1 MTSLNIIE
9 TVSRY
14 IAPHEC
20 KWPQYY
26 LRPYFL
32 PVIFS
37 LLIISLLL
45 LSGQSKAEE
54 SPSEFVAKLM
64 TPFKG
69 DLDEIVERG
78 FIRVI
83 TVHNPVI
90 YFLDG
95 PDQRGIAYEKM
106 KEFEKAVN
114 ENLKT
119 SWKKR
124 ITVAFVIVPRDQ
136 VITALVQGQGDIAIA
151 NLTITPERSKLVDFS
166 NPFITDISEL
176 VITNGKSN
184 QMEKIDDLSGL
195 EIHVRESSSY
205 FKTLKATNKKLKK
218 IGKPPIIIKKA
229 SEYLEDYDL
238 LDMVN
243 AELIPATVVDSH
255 KMVFWEK
262 LFTDLTVNINIPLNS
277 NGQTAW
283 AMQKDTPELKATVN
297 RFLKEYREGTLL
309 GNIMRDRYLENNRWA
324 RRALSEEQKSKLDKF
339 IPLFQKYGE
348 KYGLDWQLLMAQAY
362 QESGLD
368 QDKRS
373 HAGAIGVMQLLPET
387 AADKNVNIKNIN
399 KLENNINAGAKY
411 LSFIRNR
418 YFADQSISD
427 LDQSLFSLAAYNAG
441 PARLTRLRAQT
452 AELGLN
458 PNIWFQ
464 NVEVAAAKEIGR
476 ETVQYVRNVFK
487 YYVAYQTMYV
497 KELEKQKIKKE
508 EIQSLKSS

>member
-14 IAPHEC
+14 IGPHEC

-26 LRPYFL
+26 FRPYFL
-32 PVIFS
+32 QSIFS
-37 LLIISLLL
+37 LLIISHLLI
-45 LSGQSKAEE
+45 SGQSKAEE
-54 SPSEFVAKLM
+54 QPSEFVAKLM

-69 DLDEIVERG
+69 DLNEIAERG

-83 TVHNPVI
+83 TVHNPAI

-95 PDQRGIAYEKM
+95 PDQRGIAYEIM
-106 KEFEKAVN
+106 KAFEKTLN
-114 ENLKT
+114 EDLET

-136 VITALVQGQGDIAIA
+136 VIQALAKGQGDIAIA
-151 NLTITPERSKLVDFS
+151 NLTITPERKKLVDFS
-166 NPFITDISEL
+166 NPLMSDVSEL
-176 VITNGKSN
+176 IITRGKSN
-184 QMEKIDDLSGL
+184 QMDTLADLSGL

-205 FKTLKATNKKLKK
+205 FKTLKATNKELKK
-218 IGKPPIIIKKA
+218 IGRPQVTIKKA

-243 AELIPATVVDSH
+243 AELIPATVIDSH
-255 KMVFWEK
+255 KMTFWEK
-262 LFTDLTVNINIPLNS
+262 IFSDLTAHKNIPLNLD
-277 NGQTAW
+277 GQIAW
-283 AMQKDTPELKATVN
+283 AMQKNTPELKATVN
-297 RFLKEYREGTLL
+297 SFLKEYREGTLL
-309 GNIMRDRYLENNRWA
+309 GNILRDRYLQNNRWA
-324 RRALSEEQKSKLDKF
+324 RRALSEEQKSKLDAF

-348 KYGLDWQLLMAQAY
+348 KYELDWQLLMAQAY

-373 HAGAIGVMQLLPET
+373 HAGAIGVMQMLPNT
-387 AADKNVNIKNIN
+387 ATDKNINIKNIN
-399 KLENNINAGAKY
+399 KLENNIHAGAKY

-418 YFADQSISD
+418 YFSDQAIND
-427 LDQSLFSLAAYNAG
+427 LNQSLFSLAAYNAG
-441 PARLTRLRAQT
+441 PARLTRLRAKAT
-452 AELGLN
+452 ELGLN

-487 YYVAYQTMYV
+487 YYVAYQTMYI